1 MEKFIILNE
10 SDKKYIS
17 ADILYAEL
25 NSVSTK
31 VTIYYKDST
40 AVLSQSSPG
49 TAADAVAINDA
60 VAAVWAQGYTEA
72 TIGPIKLS
80 SAVTTIA

>member
-40 AVLSQSSPG
+40 AILSQSSLG
-49 TAADAVAINDA
+49 TAADAAAINDA
-60 VAAVWAQGYTEA
+60 VAAVWAQGYTES

-80 SAVTTIA
+80 SAVTAIA

>member
-25 NSVSTK
+25 DSVSSK
-31 VTIYYKDST
+31 VTIYYNDTT
-40 AVLSQSSPG
+40 AVLSQSLTG
-49 TAADAVAINDA
+49 TAADAVAINNA
-60 VAAVWAQGYTEA
+60 VAEVWAQGYTKA

-80 SAVTTIA
+80 SAVTAIS